1 MNTEDISGEK
11 GLISVLYVDDEAI
24 LLKGGKI
31 FLEKSGEI
39 TVTTC
44 DNAEDAIKL
53 ISEKPFDAII
63 SDIQMPGLD
72 GISFLS
78 HIRKRGDNT
87 PFIIFTGKGSEELII
102 EALNSGADY
111 YLEKGRD
118 PKGQFKKLTEQV
130 KHLADRKRSEALA
143 QSFFYTNSDMMF
155 VKDENFRYITAN
167 DANLKFFGISHDK
180 LMNKTDYDLMAPD
193 AAAECLESDKKA
205 LFTGKKVVSEETYG
219 KRIYE
224 TTKFP
229 IKIAH
234 NRTGVAGIIRD
245 ITDIKEVSYK
255 LSEIEHLNR
264 HIIDAIP
271 DILIRCKEDG
281 TLADIRTPDESR
293 LIVPREE
300 SLGKAI
306 TEVIPGE
313 LGIILMEK
321 IRSALENE
329 NIEKIEYPVETPAG
343 LSYYEARIIPY
354 LKDEILALIRDIT
367 DKWEAEEE
375 LKRKNE
381 ELSAAE
387 EELRQQVDEIVNA
400 RNELSETN
408 EYLNSLINYAN
419 APIIVWDADLTI
431 TRFNKAAEYLTGIL
445 AGDALGKNL
454 QILFPKE
461 KREAS
466 METVRQAMAGRW
478 LKGEEIPVRNLSSGD
493 VKNVIWNSANILNR
507 DGSKLI
513 SVIAQGQDITERK
526 RAELE
531 LKESEEKFKQ
541 LFENMSSGV
550 AVLRPDDNGED
561 FVFVDINKAAEEID
575 RIKRED
581 VIGKKVTEIF
591 PGVKDLGLFDIFK
604 EVAKTGRP
612 AFHPTGEY
620 RDDRIYGWRENRV
633 YRLPSGLIV
642 AVYNDIT
649 PLKQAE
655 EELKGSE
662 EKFRSYIE
670 NAPVGVFITDKEG
683 RYIDVNP
690 AAAEMTGY
698 SMEEMLNMTVRD
710 LASPNAPPKTVLS
723 FIKLRDEGS
732 VESELLLRRKD
743 GTDFYSMLKAVALD
757 KDRLIGFCSDITE
770 LKETEDEL
778 KRKNEELGAAEEELR
793 QQLDELVQAQERLEE
808 REAYIRA
815 VVDNIPVGI
824 AVNSV
829 TSEVKFEYH
838 NENFL
843 KYYRITA
850 KDLDE
855 PDRFWESVYKD
866 PDFRDE
872 IKNRVLT
879 DIKSGDQNRMHWEEI
894 PITRPGE
901 ETTYINA
908 GNIPLEKDGS
918 LISMVWDVTEE
929 KRSKDQINL
938 HLLRVKSLLG
948 LHRISDRE
956 DAEILDYALENSIS
970 MTESRYAFIGII
982 SPDESGMSIHR
993 WSGSVMQECSVKD
1006 RPIHFPVASAGIW
1019 SECVRKR
1026 APFVVNDYSAP
1037 HPEKHGCP
1045 KGHVEV
1051 TRFLSVPIFDGNRI
1065 AAVIAVANKE
1075 DDYREDDVNAAVS
1088 LGNMMW
1094 EIFRNRRAQEKIEES
1109 ESRLRAIVDNL
1120 PRGAIHIMDR
1130 DLCYVFSAGPE
1141 LEKNKLSNDFLAGK
1155 SLYDVLDPDNA
1166 GIIASALK
1174 SVFDGGEN
1182 VTTEAKFS
1190 GQDFLVQMAPLR
1202 DPDGRINRVIEL
1214 SVNITQEKEAEEKLK
1229 KQKELF
1235 KRTFESLQDAGFVL
1249 GAEPAVILAVN
1260 SAAVSLFGYNRG
1272 ETVGKTTDFLHVD
1285 KASSEEYGRHIYQYI
1300 KDEMKI
1306 PRFEF
1311 RMRRKDGSVF
1321 PAEHSITPLYD
1332 SGGEISGWV
1341 LIIRDITDR
1350 KETEKR
1356 ERKALEQIEENME
1369 QLATLNDQIRNPLAV
1384 ISGYVEIKCP
1394 DISTEIDEQVKLID
1408 DIVARLDAG
1417 WIRSEKIWEYL
1428 KTHYGI
1434 GGINP
1439 EEMR

>member
-1 MNTEDISGEK
+1 MNMEDISGEK
-11 GLISVLYVDDEAI
+11 ELISVLYVDDEPI

-31 FLEKSGEI
+31 FLEKNGELA
-39 TVTTC
+39 VTTC
-44 DNAEDAIKL
+44 DNADDAIKL

-72 GISFLS
+72 GISFLR

-87 PFIIFTGKGSEELII
+87 PFIIFTGKGHEELVID
-102 EALNSGADY
+102 ALNGGADY
-111 YLEKGRD
+111 YLEKGKN
-118 PKGQFKKLTEQV
+118 PGVQFIKISEEV
-130 KHLADRKRSEALA
+130 IHLVDRKRSEALA
-143 QSFFYTNSDMMF
+143 KSFFYTHTDLMF

-167 DANLKFFGISHDK
+167 DANLKFFGISHEK
-180 LMNKTDYDLMAPD
+180 LLHKTDSDLMEPD
-193 AAAECLESDKKA
+193 AAAYCLESDKKA
-205 LFTGKKVVSEETYG
+205 ILTGKKVVSEETAG
-219 KRIYE
+219 GRVYE

-234 NRTGVAGIIRD
+234 NRRGVAGIVRD
-245 ITDIKEVSYK
+245 ITDRKEA
-255 LSEIEHLNR
+255 SERISDIEYLNR
-264 HIIDAIP
+264 HIIEAIP
-271 DILIRCKEDG
+271 DILIRCKGDG
-281 TLADIRTPDESR
+281 TLADIRTPDEGR
-293 LIVPREE
+293 LIARREE
-300 SLGKAI
+300 SLGKRI

-313 LGIILMEK
+313 LGTMLMEK
-321 IRSALENE
+321 IRSALENKR
-329 NIEKIEYPVETPAG
+329 IEKAEYPVDTPDG

-354 LKDEILALIRDIT
+354 LEDEIIAIIRDIT
-367 DKWEAEEE
+367 DRREAEEE

-387 EELRQQVDEIVNA
+387 EELRQQVDEIINA
-400 RNELSETN
+400 RSELSETN
-408 EYLNSLINYAN
+408 EYLNSLINYASS
-419 APIIVWDADLTI
+419 PIIVWNPEFKI
-431 TRFNKAAEYLTGIL
+431 TRFNKAAEELTGIL
-445 AGDALGKNL
+445 AGEAVGRNL

-461 KREAS
+461 ERES
-466 METVRQAMAGRW
+466 YMEIVRQAMDGER
-478 LKGEEIPVRNLSSGD
+478 LKAKEISVLHRSGD

-513 SVIAQGQDITERK
+513 SVIAQGQDITKRK
-526 RAELE
+526 LGEMA

-757 KDRLIGFCSDITE
+757 KDRLMGFCSDITE

-778 KRKNEELGAAEEELR
+778 KRKNEDLFAAEEELR

-829 TSEVKFEYH
+829 TPEVKFEYH

-855 PDRFWESVYKD
+855 PDRFWENVYKD
-866 PDFRDE
+866 PDFREE

-908 GNIPLEKDGS
+908 RDIPLEKGGS
-918 LISMVWDVTEE
+918 VISMVMDVTEE
-929 KRSKDQINL
+929 KKSKDQINL

-948 LHRISDRE
+948 LHRIANRTD
-956 DAEILDYALENSIS
+956 DEILNYALENSLS
-970 MTESRYAFIGII
+970 MTNSRYAFIGIM
-982 SPDESGMSIHR
+982 SPDESGMTI
-993 WSGSVMQECSVKD
+993 QK
-1006 RPIHFPVASAGIW
+1006 W
-1019 SECVRKR
+1019 SEDVIKEYPVHEKTVHLEVGEGGALTECIRKR
-1026 APFVVNDYSAP
+1026 APVIFNDYSAP

-1045 KGHVEV
+1045 KGHVEII
-1051 TRFLSVPIFDGNRI
+1051 RFLAVPIFDGDRI
-1065 AAVIAVANKE
+1065 TAVISVANKE
-1075 DDYREDDVNAAVS
+1075 TDYRDDDTNAIIS

-1094 EIFRNRRAQEKIEES
+1094 EIFRNKRSQEKIEES

-1141 LEKNKLSNDFLAGK
+1141 LENTGLNSDYLTGK
-1155 SLYDVLDPDNA
+1155 SVYDVLDPENA
-1166 GIIASALK
+1166 ENISSALK
-1174 SVFDGGEN
+1174 SVFDSGEN
-1182 VTTEAKFS
+1182 ITTEAKFS

-1202 DPDGRINRVIEL
+1202 DPDGRITHVIEL
-1214 SVNITQEKEAEEKLK
+1214 SVNITTEKEAEERLQE
-1229 KQKELF
+1229 QKELF
-1235 KRTFESLQDAGFVL
+1235 KRTFESLQDAGLVL
-1249 GAEPAVILAVN
+1249 GTDSAGIIAVN
-1260 SAAVSLFGYNRG
+1260 SAAISLFGYSRREIIG
-1272 ETVGKTTDFLHVD
+1272 QTADFLHED
-1285 KASSEEYGRHIYQYI
+1285 KASRELFYGHIHPYF
-1300 KDEMKI
+1300 KEHRNI

-1311 RMRRKDGSVF
+1311 RMKRKDGSVF

-1341 LIIRDITDR
+1341 FIIRDITEI
-1350 KETEKR
+1350 KEMESREK
-1356 ERKALEQIEENME
+1356 KAIEQIEENME

-1394 DISTEIDEQVKLID
+1394 DISKEIDEQID
-1408 DIVARLDAG
+1408 MIDRIVARLDAG

-1428 KTHYGI
+1428 KTHYGV
-1434 GGINP
+1434 GDEYV